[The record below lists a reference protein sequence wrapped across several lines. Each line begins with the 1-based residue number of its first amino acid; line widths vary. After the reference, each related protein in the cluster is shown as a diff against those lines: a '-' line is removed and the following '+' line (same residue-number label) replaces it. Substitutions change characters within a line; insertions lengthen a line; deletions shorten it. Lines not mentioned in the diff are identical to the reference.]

1 MIVDTKEQ
9 KNRKAP
15 EITAA
20 KHPATKYLRE
30 ERLPHIWCSGCGLG
44 SAVTSL
50 TQAYNALELP
60 IDDIGVV
67 SGIGCSGR
75 AAGYF
80 ATDSY
85 HTTHGRAIPFATGLK
100 LANPEM
106 NVTVFSGD
114 GDLFAIG
121 GNHFIHAARR
131 NLDMTVICV
140 NNYNFGM
147 TGGQFGPTTPKG
159 STATTAPFGNQENP
173 FNLPNLAAS
182 AGAVYVSR
190 WTSLHARRIK
200 KAMERAM
207 DKKGFTFVEILSPCP
222 TGYGRRN
229 QLGEGLDELKFYRER
244 STIKN
249 GADPEKAQIEHEPD
263 SEIIVGN
270 FVDKE
275 KPTFSQAKKSK
286 LSEKTSSTD

>member
-1 MIVDTKEQ
+1 MTTELKQKEEV
-9 KNRKAP
+9 KP
-15 EITAA
+15 ELTSAE
-20 KHPATKYLRE
+20 HPATKYLRE

-50 TQAYNALELP
+50 TNAYEKLEIP

-80 ATDSY
+80 ETDSY

-100 LANPEM
+100 LSNPEM

-147 TGGQFGPTTPKG
+147 TGGQFGPTTPRG
-159 STATTAPFGNQENP
+159 ATATTSPYGNYENP
-173 FNLPNLAAS
+173 FNLPDLAAS
-182 AGAVYVSR
+182 AGAVYVAR
-190 WTSLHARRIK
+190 WTSVHARRIQQ
-200 KAMERAM
+200 AMEDALS
-207 DKKGFTFVEILSPCP
+207 KKGFSFVEILSPCP
-222 TGYGRRN
+222 TGYGRKN
-229 QLGEGLDELKFYRER
+229 DLGEGIDELKSYQNRAVIKHESDPSEAEIER
-244 STIKN
+244 
-249 GADPEKAQIEHEPD
+249 DPEA
-263 SEIIVGN
+263 EIVVGN
-270 FVDKE
+270 FVDIDR
-275 KPTFSQAKKSK
+275 PTYCEVADDYLQSQ
-286 LSEKTSSTD
+286 

>member
-1 MIVDTKEQ
+1 MKVDVKEKQ
-9 KNRKAP
+9 NQNAP
-15 EITAA
+15 EITRSE
-20 KHPATKYLRE
+20 HPATKYLRE

-50 TQAYNALELP
+50 TQAFSSLQIP
-60 IDDIGVV
+60 IDDIGIV

-106 NVTVFSGD
+106 KVTVFSGD

-147 TGGQFGPTTPKG
+147 TGGQFGPTTPRG
-159 STATTAPFGNQENP
+159 ATATTSPYGNYENP
-173 FNLPNLAAS
+173 FNLPDLAAS
-182 AGAVYVSR
+182 AGAIYVAR
-190 WTSLHARRIK
+190 WTTVHARRIE
-200 KAMERAM
+200 KAMEEALS
-207 DKKGFTFVEILSPCP
+207 KSGFSFIEILSPCP

-229 QLGEGLDELKFYRER
+229 DLGEGIDELKSYQNRT
-244 STIKN
+244 TIKH
-249 GADPEKAQIEHEPD
+249 GSDPGNAEIERDPN
-263 SEIIVGN
+263 SEIIVGK
-270 FVDKE
+270 FVDIE
-275 KPTFSQAKKSK
+275 RPTFCEVADSY
-286 LSEKTSSTD
+286 LN

>member
-1 MIVDTKEQ
+1 MIVDTKEK
-9 KNRKAP
+9 KNRDGP

-50 TQAYNALELP
+50 TQAFNALELP
-60 IDDIGVV
+60 IDDIGIV

-75 AAGYF
+75 GAGYF

-147 TGGQFGPTTPKG
+147 TGGQFGPTTPRG
-159 STATTAPFGNQENP
+159 ATATTAPYGNYENP
-173 FNLPNLAAS
+173 FNLPDLAAS
-182 AGAVYVSR
+182 AGATYVAR
-190 WTSLHARRIK
+190 WTSVHARRIQ
-200 KAMERAM
+200 KAMEEGLSKR
-207 DKKGFTFVEILSPCP
+207 GFSFIEILSPCP
-222 TGYGRRN
+222 TGYGRKN
-229 QLGEGLDELKFYRER
+229 DLGEGIDELKSYQNRAIIKHGSDPGEAEIER
-244 STIKN
+244 
-249 GADPEKAQIEHEPD
+249 DPH
-263 SEIIVGN
+263 SEIIVGK
-270 FVDKE
+270 FVDIE
-275 KPTFSQAKKSK
+275 RPTFSEVADSY
-286 LSEKTSSTD
+286 LN